1 MIASAAAAGPP
12 RVAAIR
18 SFIRRRRR
26 RPWYDWY
33 STGFAV
39 VLAVILLW
47 DLLAQPFGRLNGP
60 GSAGGV
66 VGTAPTQA
74 VAGAALVIG
83 SAAGL
88 LVLAQALGPLAL
100 SPADAAWLLLTP
112 LDRRDVLR
120 RPAAATAGIAV
131 AAGGVLGVLALAM
144 AGPFLLPPAG
154 AGAHRV
160 PWAWLVLSAVGGA
173 GFFTAAMLAGVLAQ
187 PWPRWRVRLR
197 AAGAVVGVAATVG
210 AVAGERWNVVSRAI
224 TDSFSGLNTGSFGLI
239 AVAAVAAACAAA
251 LLVRRMLPHFP
262 AGVVR
267 AGSARAGTVLLA
279 AAFLNVPLLTWIA
292 EDNHWRGRQLAS
304 RPWPRPTAFAP
315 RLRPSIVL
323 AWADWRRLGRRPA
336 VLTALAVSALAP
348 ALAGAAFTGRAHGW
362 VTAAVL
368 LAGAIA
374 AGTQGT
380 AATRRDSNDPA
391 LRRLLGVDAGAALV
405 ARAVL
410 PALLAAVWLAL
421 ALALLAVTGEL
432 PGALWPVL
440 GLAAGPG
447 TAAAALRIARTA
459 PLNPA
464 DQGPDAPV
472 TAPPW
477 LLTRAGSVLLGLAAA
492 WPTLRAVYA
501 GHAHAS
507 TLGAQVAFA
516 AVVLGGYLMIAVRSV

>member
-1 MIASAAAAGPP
+1 VIAVAPASGPT
-12 RVAAIR
+12 RVVAIR

-47 DLLAQPFGRLNGP
+47 DLLAQPFGRLTGP
-60 GSAGGV
+60 GGTGGV
-66 VGTAPTQA
+66 AGADLAQA

-83 SAAGL
+83 AATGL

-100 SPADAAWLLLTP
+100 SPADATWLLLAP
-112 LDRRDVLR
+112 LDRREVLR
-120 RPAAATAGIAV
+120 RPAAVTAAIAV
-131 AAGGVLGVLALAM
+131 AAGGALGVLALAM
-144 AGPFLLPPAG
+144 AGPFLRLP

-173 GFFTAAMLAGVLAQ
+173 GFFAAAMLTGVLAQ
-187 PWPRWRVRLR
+187 PRPRWRVRLR
-197 AAGAVVGVAATVG
+197 VTGATVGVAATVG
-210 AVAGERWNVVSRAI
+210 AVAGERWTVVSRAV
-224 TDSFSGLNTGSFGLI
+224 TDRFAELTTGSFGLI
-239 AVAAVAAACAAA
+239 AVVAVAAACTAA

-267 AGSARAGTVLLA
+267 ASSARTGTVLLA

-292 EDNHWRGRQLAS
+292 EDSHWRGRRLHS
-304 RPWPRPTAFAP
+304 RPWPRVVAVAP
-315 RLRPSIVL
+315 RLRPAFVL

-336 VLTALAVSALAP
+336 VLAALAVSAVAP

-362 VTAAVL
+362 VTAATL
-368 LAGAIA
+368 LAGAMA

-380 AATRRDSNDPA
+380 AAIRRDINDPA
-391 LRRLLGVDAGAALV
+391 LRRLLGVDAGTALAARV
-405 ARAVL
+405 VL
-410 PALLAAVWLAL
+410 PALLSAAWLTI
-421 ALALLAVTGEL
+421 ALALLASTGEL

-447 TAAAALRIARTA
+447 VAAAALRIARTA
-459 PLNPA
+459 PVNPA
-464 DQGPDAPV
+464 DQGPDTPL

-477 LLTRAGSVLLGLAAA
+477 LMTRAGSVLLGVAGA

-501 GHAHAS
+501 GHVNAS
-507 TLGAQVAFA
+507 TFGAQVAVA
-516 AVVLGGYLMIAVRSV
+516 AVVLGGYLMLAVRSA